1 MKKIIRIS
9 FGLLFIFFISVWFGS
24 FKTLKATE
32 IDVTENIS
40 YLGASI
46 RLTNPKGIRFG
57 AQVDMEALVQELAIN
72 ESDIDAYGYVV
83 CFGETDVENLY
94 IGATVNGKNVVSA

>member
-9 FGLLFIFFISVWFGS
+9 FGLLFVFFVSVWFGS
-24 FKTLKATE
+24 FKITKATG

-46 RLTNPKGIRFG
+46 RLTDPKGIRFG
-57 AQVDMEALVQELAIN
+57 AHVDMDDLLSELSIT

-83 CFGETDVENLY
+83 CF
-94 IGATVNGKNVVSA
+94 AVNSCANI